1 MIIKVSIDFRKLLSL
16 QPMEIE
22 EKHIIDIRNKRATF
36 EYFLLQTFVAGMQ
49 LYGTEIKSIRQGK
62 ANLSDAYC
70 SFVGEELWVNN
81 LHIAEYKFG
90 SYYNHEA
97 KRARKLLLN
106 KNELRKLL
114 SKTKEKGL
122 TIIPVL
128 LFVDSRGYAKLEIAL
143 AKGKK
148 SYDKRESIKAND
160 SKREMDRMMKKEY

>member
-1 MIIKVSIDFRKLLSL
+1 MAN
-16 QPMEIE
+16 E
-22 EKHIIDIRNKRATF
+22 EKHIIEIRNKKAAY
-36 EYFLLQTFVAGMQ
+36 EYFLLQSFVAGLQ
-49 LYGTEIKSIRQGK
+49 LMGTEIKSIRQGK
-62 ANLSDAYC
+62 ANLADAYC
-70 SFVGEELWVNN
+70 SFVGNELWVNN

-90 SYYNHEA
+90 SYYNHQE

-106 KNELRKLL
+106 RNELRKLQ

-148 SYDKRESIKAND
+148 AYDKRETIKAND
-160 SKREMDRMMKKEY
+160 SKREIDRMMKKEY